1 MRRSASI
8 PPANAGRSLTSA
20 HTLSRLMDRR
30 PRNVENA
37 IEQGMEAY
45 FTAEGALSLLQA
57 IDWEAVLFGI
67 ESDRP
72 VDYERVGE
80 ITGQFVGRLVVRRTI
95 GQVTPGGMAEQT
107 LGYTVGGLIG
117 KSAVRAVSDRE
128 LGLAAERAVRRVTSE
143 RSLSPA
149 EDHTV
154 IDIEGPEDTGD
165 EEDETGRTE
174 GSDGRDD

>member
-1 MRRSASI
+1 VDDL
-8 PPANAGRSLTSA
+8 LTA
-20 HTLSRLMDRR
+20 MDRT

-45 FTAEGALSLLQA
+45 FTAEGALSLLQTV
-57 IDWEAVLFGI
+57 DWEAVLLGV
-67 ESDRP
+67 ESDAP
-72 VDYERVGE
+72 IDFERVGE

-117 KSAVRAVSDRE
+117 KTAVRVVSDRE
-128 LGLAAERAVRRVTSE
+128 LRLAAERAVRRVTSE
-143 RSLSPA
+143 RSRS

-154 IDIEGPEDTGD
+154 IDIEGPEDTDD
-165 EEDETGRTE
+165 EEDETGRAE
-174 GSDGRDD
+174 GRDGRGGRDRRDD

>member
-1 MRRSASI
+1 
-8 PPANAGRSLTSA
+8 
-20 HTLSRLMDRR
+20 MDRP

-45 FTAEGALSLLQA
+45 FTTEGALSLLQA

-67 ESDRP
+67 ESDTP

-80 ITGQFVGRLVVRRTI
+80 VTGQFVGRLVVRRTI

-117 KSAVRAVSDRE
+117 KTAVRAVSDQE
-128 LGLAAERAVRRVTSE
+128 LGLAAERAVRRVVEGRAPTDE
-143 RSLSPA
+143 R
-149 EDHTV
+149 DRTV
-154 IDIEGPEDTGD
+154 IDIEGPDD
-165 EEDETGRTE
+165 EEE
-174 GSDGRDD
+174 